1 MAYAN
6 WYFYNRTWHGSMT
19 AQEFERWSARASL
32 EIDRATQGRAAA
44 ASESM
49 RDALAQCCCALADHL
64 EAWAA
69 QDAKTQAGAVAS
81 ENVDGYSV
89 SWRDGGTSAE
99 MRADRQAVLS
109 GICSDYLTYPENLM
123 YTGVWRP

>member
-1 MAYAN
+1 MVHGGAAAAVIP
-6 WYFYNRTWHGSMT
+6 HGSHHK
-19 AQEFERWSARASL
+19 APAL
-32 EIDRATQGRAAA
+32 EIDRVTFDRAA
-44 ASESM
+44 
-49 RDALAQCCCALADHL
+49 DAPDNMSKRLQLCCCALADQL

-69 QDAKTQAGAVAS
+69 LDAKTQAGAVAS

-89 SWRDGGTSAE
+89 SWRDGGTPAA
-99 MRADRQAVLS
+99 MRADRQSVLS

>member
-1 MAYAN
+1 MGKLIGKTYAA
-6 WYFYNRTWHGSMT
+6 T
-19 AQEFERWSARASL
+19 APSAVAP
-32 EIDRATQGRAAA
+32 AAA
-44 ASESM
+44 MQPSAVFACPHCGKEYKTEKG
-49 RDALAQCCCALADHL
+49 LADQL

-69 QDAKTQAGAVAS
+69 LDAKTQAGAVAS

-89 SWRDGGTSAE
+89 SWRDGGTPAA
-99 MRADRQAVLS
+99 MRADRQSVLS